1 VEHSRTLNNSK
12 HNHRIAIQAIAAG
25 GCLEGAK

>member
-1 VEHSRTLNNSK
+1 VVPRNKHNSK